1 MDLISKIL
9 MRLKHLLIA
18 GLAIFSLSGC
28 SILEKMVYKIDIPQ
42 GNYVE
47 DRQVDKLRVDMTKEQ
62 VTFVLGSP
70 MLVDSFDHDMWN
82 YLYHFKTGRG
92 EVTTKQLVLTFAGD
106 NLKTVVGDYPLNPNF
121 ATPLER

>member
-1 MDLISKIL
+1 

-70 MLVDSFDHDMWN
+70 MLVDSFDHDVWN
-82 YLYHFKTGRG
+82 YLYHFTSGRG

-121 ATPLER
+121 ATPLDR

>member
-1 MDLISKIL
+1 

-28 SILEKMVYKIDIPQ
+28 SILEKLVYKIDIPQ

-47 DRQVDKLRVDMTKEQ
+47 DNQVEKLRVDMTKEQ

-70 MLVDSFDHDMWN
+70 MLVDSFDHDVWN
-82 YLYHFKTGRG
+82 YLYRFKTGRG
-92 EVTTKQLVLTFAGD
+92 EVTSKQLVLTFE
-106 NLKTVVGDYPLNPNF
+106 NEKLKTVVGDYSLSPNF
-121 ATPLER
+121 STPLDR

>member
-1 MDLISKIL
+1 

-28 SILEKMVYKIDIPQ
+28 SILEKLVYKIDIPQ

-47 DRQVDKLRVDMTKEQ
+47 DNQVETLRVDMTKEQ

-70 MLVDSFDHDMWN
+70 MLVDSFDRDVWN
-82 YLYHFKTGRG
+82 YLYRFKTGRG
-92 EVTTKQLVLTFAGD
+92 EVTTKELVLTFSGN
-106 NLKTVVGDYPLNPNF
+106 NLKTVVGDYPLSPDF
-121 ATPLER
+121 ATPLGQ

>member
-1 MDLISKIL
+1 

-70 MLVDSFDHDMWN
+70 MLVDSFDHDVWN

-106 NLKTVVGDYPLNPNF
+106 YLKTVVGDYPLNPNF
-121 ATPLER
+121 ATPLDR